1 MSNLMSNLDWLS
13 FASIDTSSGT
23 VTLSFVAAAIGAALL
38 GLFLLL
44 AVFRTSASEVVW
56 TVTRV
61 GLVVVVA
68 ASAWLFFG
76 RAIEHD
82 RTEDRR
88 ALDQR
93 IQELSGRA
101 TEPGSALGCLDT
113 TMNEAL
119 ETVCEKVIFGNPATI
134 AAATVFVAS
143 QLALLSDAVDYI
155 NRGDPAYSPAIA
167 GLRRA
172 VETDR
177 FGLVAQVLATRHGCT
192 AAKCT
197 QLAMLSD
204 ATRVSDHLKDGTF
217 DGLVARYATIWPQMT
232 SQSTVAAAP
241 PSMSYGQSPLPPTNA
256 PPGAATTNDRTQ
268 DALAPPKRAA
278 VTTLRP
284 PPPRIAHPPAAKPPV
299 PLASPGD
306 GTDTQSRDQ

>member
-1 MSNLMSNLDWLS
+1 MPNLDWLS
-13 FASIDTSSGT
+13 FASIDTSTGT
-23 VTLSFVAAAIGAALL
+23 VTLSFLAAGIGAALL

-44 AVFRTSASEVVW
+44 AVFRTGASEVVW
-56 TVTRV
+56 TLTRV

-76 RAIEHD
+76 RAIERD
-82 RTEDRR
+82 RMEERR

-93 IQELSGRA
+93 IQELSARA

-113 TMNEAL
+113 PMNDAL
-119 ETVCEKVIFGNPATI
+119 ETVCERVIFANPATI
-134 AAATVFVAS
+134 AAATVYVAS

-155 NRGDPAYSPAIA
+155 NRTDSGYSPAIA

-177 FGLVAQVLATRHGCT
+177 FGLVAQVLATRGGCT

-197 QLAMLSD
+197 QLAMLGD

-217 DGLVARYATIWPQMT
+217 DGLVARYAAVWPQT
-232 SQSTVAAAP
+232 TPQSTVAAAP
-241 PSMSYGQSPLPPTNA
+241 PPASSSYGQTPLPPPNTPA
-256 PPGAATTNDRTQ
+256 MGATTNTQ

-284 PPPRIAHPPAAKPPV
+284 PPPRTPRLPAPAKPPV
-299 PLASPGD
+299 PLASPTD
-306 GTDTQSRDQ
+306 GADTPSREQ

>member
-1 MSNLMSNLDWLS
+1 MSNLDWLS
-13 FASIDTSSGT
+13 FASFDTSSGT
-23 VTLSFVAAAIGAALL
+23 VTLSFLAAGIGAALL

-44 AVFRTSASEVVW
+44 AVFRTSVSEVVW
-56 TVTRV
+56 TLTRV

-76 RAIEHD
+76 RAIERD
-82 RTEDRR
+82 RTEERR

-93 IQELSGRA
+93 IQELSARA
-101 TEPGSALGCLDT
+101 TEPGSSLGCLDT
-113 TMNEAL
+113 PTNEAL
-119 ETVCEKVIFGNPATI
+119 ETVCERVIFGNPATI
-134 AAATVFVAS
+134 AAATVYVAS

-155 NRGDPAYSPAIA
+155 NRTDSGYSLAIA

-177 FGLVAQVLATRHGCT
+177 FGLVAQVLATRDGCT
-192 AAKCT
+192 AAKCM

-217 DGLVARYATIWPQMT
+217 DGLVARYATAWPQVT
-232 SQSTVAAAP
+232 PQSTVSAAP
-241 PSMSYGQSPLPPTNA
+241 SSASYGQSALPPAN
-256 PPGAATTNDRTQ
+256 PLPGAATTNTQ

-284 PPPRIAHPPAAKPPV
+284 PPPRIPRLPAPAKPPV
-299 PLASPGD
+299 PLTSPAD
-306 GTDTQSRDQ
+306 GADTQ

>member
-1 MSNLMSNLDWLS
+1 MSNLAWLS

-23 VTLSFVAAAIGAALL
+23 VTLSFLAAGIGAALL

-44 AVFRTSASEVVW
+44 AIFRTSASEVVW

-61 GLVVVVA
+61 GLVGVVA

-82 RTEDRR
+82 RTEERR

-93 IQELSGRA
+93 IQELTARA
-101 TEPGSALGCLDT
+101 IEPGSPLGCLDT

-119 ETVCEKVIFGNPATI
+119 ETVCERVIFGNPATV

-155 NRGDPAYSPAIA
+155 NRADSAYSPAIA

-177 FGLVAQVLATRHGCT
+177 FGLVAQVLATRDGCT

-197 QLAMLSD
+197 QLAMLGD
-204 ATRVSDHLKDGTF
+204 ATRVTDHLKDGTF
-217 DGLVARYATIWPQMT
+217 DGLVARYASVWPQMMP
-232 SQSTVAAAP
+232 QSTAAAAP
-241 PSMSYGQSPLPPTNA
+241 PSGSYSQSPA
-256 PPGAATTNDRTQ
+256 PPANASVSAPTTEHAQ

-284 PPPRIAHPPAAKPPV
+284 SPPRIPRPPSPAKPPI
-299 PLASPGD
+299 PLTSPAD
-306 GTDTQSRDQ
+306 GTDTQSHEQ

>member
-1 MSNLMSNLDWLS
+1 MPNLDWLS
-13 FASIDTSSGT
+13 LASIDASTGT
-23 VTLSFVAAAIGAALL
+23 VTLSFLAAGIGAALL

-44 AVFRTSASEVVW
+44 AGFRTSASEVVW
-56 TVTRV
+56 TLTRV

-76 RAIEHD
+76 RAIERD
-82 RTEDRR
+82 RMEERR

-93 IQELSGRA
+93 IQELSARA
-101 TEPGSALGCLDT
+101 TEPGSPLGCLDT
-113 TMNEAL
+113 PTNDAL
-119 ETVCEKVIFGNPATI
+119 ETVCERVIFGNPATI
-134 AAATVFVAS
+134 AAATVYVAS

-155 NRGDPAYSPAIA
+155 NRTDSGYSPAIA

-172 VETDR
+172 VESDR
-177 FGLVAQVLATRHGCT
+177 FGIVAQVLATRGGCT

-217 DGLVARYATIWPQMT
+217 DGLVARYAMVWPQT
-232 SQSTVAAAP
+232 TPQSTAAAAP
-241 PSMSYGQSPLPPTNA
+241 PSASYGQSPLPSANVPA
-256 PPGAATTNDRTQ
+256 SGATTNTQ

-278 VTTLRP
+278 VTTLRA
-284 PPPRIAHPPAAKPPV
+284 PPPRTPHLLAPAKPPV
-299 PLASPGD
+299 PLTSPTD
-306 GTDTQSRDQ
+306 GADTPSREQ

>member
-1 MSNLMSNLDWLS
+1 MSNLLPNLDWLS
-13 FASIDTSSGT
+13 FASIDTSTGT

-44 AVFRTSASEVVW
+44 AVFRTSVSEVVW

-82 RTEDRR
+82 RTEERR
-88 ALDQR
+88 VLDQR
-93 IQELSGRA
+93 IQELSARA
-101 TEPGSALGCLDT
+101 TEPGSPLGCLDT

-119 ETVCEKVIFGNPATI
+119 ETVCERVIFGNPATI

-143 QLALLSDAVDYI
+143 QLGLLSDAVDYI
-155 NRGDPAYSPAIA
+155 NRGDSSYSPAIA

-177 FGLVAQVLATRHGCT
+177 FGLVAQVLATRDGCT

-197 QLAMLSD
+197 RLAMLSD

-217 DGLVARYATIWPQMT
+217 DGLVARYATGWSQMT
-232 SQSTVAAAP
+232 PQSTVAAAP
-241 PSMSYGQSPLPPTNA
+241 SSTSYGQSPLPPANSPA
-256 PPGAATTNDRTQ
+256 GAATTNERAQ

-278 VTTLRP
+278 ATTLRP
-284 PPPRIAHPPAAKPPV
+284 PPRIPHPAAPAKPPV
-299 PLASPGD
+299 PLASPAD
-306 GTDTQSRDQ
+306 GTDAQSRQQ

>member
-1 MSNLMSNLDWLS
+1 MSNLDWLS
-13 FASIDTSSGT
+13 FASFDANSGT
-23 VTLSFVAAAIGAALL
+23 VTLSFLAAGIGAALL

-44 AVFRTSASEVVW
+44 AVFRTSVSEVVW
-56 TVTRV
+56 TLTRV

-76 RAIEHD
+76 RAIERD
-82 RTEDRR
+82 RIDERR
-88 ALDQR
+88 TLDQR
-93 IQELSGRA
+93 IQELSARA
-101 TEPGSALGCLDT
+101 TEPGSPLGCLDT
-113 TMNEAL
+113 PMNEAL
-119 ETVCEKVIFGNPATI
+119 ESVCERVIFGNPATI
-134 AAATVFVAS
+134 AAATVYVAS

-155 NRGDPAYSPAIA
+155 NRTDSGYSPAIA

-177 FGLVAQVLATRHGCT
+177 FGLVAQVLATRDGCT
-192 AAKCT
+192 AAKCA

-217 DGLVARYATIWPQMT
+217 DGLVARYATAWPQMPP
-232 SQSTVAAAP
+232 QSTVAAAP
-241 PSMSYGQSPLPPTNA
+241 PSTNYGQSPLPPANTL
-256 PPGAATTNDRTQ
+256 PGGATTNTQ

-284 PPPRIAHPPAAKPPV
+284 PPPRIPHLPAPAKPPV
-299 PLASPGD
+299 PLTSPAD
-306 GTDTQSRDQ
+306 GTDTPSREQ

>member
-1 MSNLMSNLDWLS
+1 MPNLDWLS
-13 FASIDTSSGT
+13 FASLDTSTGT
-23 VTLSFVAAAIGAALL
+23 VTLSFLAAGIGAALL

-56 TVTRV
+56 TLTRV

-68 ASAWLFFG
+68 ASAWVFFG
-76 RAIEHD
+76 RAIERD
-82 RTEDRR
+82 RMEERR

-93 IQELSGRA
+93 IQELSARA
-101 TEPGSALGCLDT
+101 TEPGSPLGCLDT
-113 TMNEAL
+113 PMNDAL
-119 ETVCEKVIFGNPATI
+119 ETVCERVIFGNPATI
-134 AAATVFVAS
+134 AAATVYVAS

-155 NRGDPAYSPAIA
+155 NRADSGYSPAIA

-177 FGLVAQVLATRHGCT
+177 FGLVAQVLATRGGCT

-197 QLAMLSD
+197 QLAMLGD

-217 DGLVARYATIWPQMT
+217 DGLVARYAAIWPQT
-232 SQSTVAAAP
+232 TPQSTVATAP
-241 PSMSYGQSPLPPTNA
+241 PSVSSSYGQSPLPPQNTPA
-256 PPGAATTNDRTQ
+256 IGATTNTQ

-284 PPPRIAHPPAAKPPV
+284 PPPRTPRLPAPAKPPV
-299 PLASPGD
+299 PLASPTD
-306 GTDTQSRDQ
+306 GADTPSREQ